1 MGQASAPVRQEGD
14 LCRIKI
20 EFNSKMYSTESVADV
35 EVRKEANPQGPWIKK
50 ALVLALVSY
59 VVTRKPDQAAMITAA
74 FLLVM
79 FFLR

>member
-1 MGQASAPVRQEGD
+1 MHSV
-14 LCRIKI
+14 
-20 EFNSKMYSTESVADV
+20 ESVADV

-50 ALVLALVSY
+50 ALVLALISY
-59 VVTRKPDQAAMITAA
+59 VVTQKPQQAAMITAV